1 MEEEKV
7 EVADKQKELQDQL
20 RGLDEEKKEKEATL
34 KQASK

>member
-7 EVADKQKELQDQL
+7 EVAEKQKELRDKL
-20 RGLDEEKKEKEATL
+20 KELDEEKKGKEATL